1 MTVAANISAAI
12 GLINTEIVKK
22 QTLLLEA
29 FNLPTKAPDLELD
42 KIYSN
47 MFRDKKIVNGKIQ
60 WILLQDIG
68 KTQICDTVDENIV
81 KKAIQLSL

>member
-1 MTVAANISAAI
+1 M
-12 GLINTEIVKK
+12 
-22 QTLLLEA
+22 
-29 FNLPTKAPDLELD
+29 D

-68 KTQICDTVDENIV
+68 KTQICDTVDENII